1 MSDASVEE
9 KLARARHA
17 VRTKL
22 NHIVG
27 YGDLF
32 RQDAEEA
39 GRESLA
45 EIFGRIREAALS
57 LRAPLDRRFA
67 SPDRRFAPPE
77 IQSAGSLESIDRE
90 IYDLL
95 FALIGLI
102 QEAKR
107 RAERYDDL
115 DLARDVDKILEAANG
130 LLELVE
136 IERSGVVEPDS
147 ARPLPTSP
155 PREGTK
161 LESESLPPAP
171 RAGRILVVD
180 DNLVNREILARHLE
194 RQGHSVRAAADG
206 ASALDLLESEAFDI
220 VILDVM
226 MPGLNGYQILERI
239 RADERLGDLY
249 IIVISSLADTQSIA
263 RCIQL
268 GAEDY
273 LPREFEPVILKA
285 RIESCLEKKNLK
297 EEQALYVSA
306 LVEAQERLRAEL
318 RGGAAYVRSL
328 LPARISVPGLRTDW
342 MFIPSAS
349 LGGDVFG
356 YHRIREPGCDEV
368 PAEPSPPE
376 PSPPEPDQAE
386 GAAVQGPL
394 ALYLID
400 VSGHGIESAL
410 FSVTL
415 MNLLKTQVLPG
426 ADFGDPASVLARL
439 SASFRMEEQNYLY
452 FTAWYGVWD
461 PASGELTFASAGSPP
476 AVLVLPG
483 GGTIELETGGV
494 IVGLDSKATYR
505 TDSMTIPRGSRLY
518 LFSDG
523 IYEFRDRAERIFGLE
538 SFVALLSSRVA
549 TTVPG
554 VSGLDGILHDVQARS
569 AKTRF
574 QDDVSIMEFD
584 FG

>member
-1 MSDASVEE
+1 MNDLNSDDE
-9 KLARARHA
+9 KTRARHA
-17 VRTKL
+17 VRTRL

-27 YGDLF
+27 YGDIL

-39 GRESLA
+39 RRTGLEDL
-45 EIFGRIREAALS
+45 FHRIRDSALS
-57 LRAPLDRRFA
+57 LRVPLDARFA
-67 SPDRRFAPPE
+67 SKTERAAE
-77 IQSAGSLESIDRE
+77 NLEVIDRE
-90 IYDLL
+90 IFDIL
-95 FALIGLI
+95 FRLIGLI

-107 RAERYDDL
+107 RAEKYEDHV
-115 DLARDVDKILEAANG
+115 LARDIDKILEAANG
-130 LLELVE
+130 VLELVE
-136 IERSGVVEPDS
+136 VERSGLVEPDS
-147 ARPLPTSP
+147 SRPLPEKSP
-155 PREGTK
+155 DREAK
-161 LESESLPPAP
+161 PEDEALPSAS
-171 RAGRILVVD
+171 RSGRILVVD
-180 DNLVNREILARHLE
+180 DNLINRELLARHLE
-194 RQGHSVRAAADG
+194 RQGHKIRAAADG
-206 ASALDLLESEAFDI
+206 ASALELLKSEEFDI
-220 VILDVM
+220 MILDVM
-226 MPGLNGYQILERI
+226 MPGMNGYQILEQI
-239 RADERLGDLY
+239 RANERLRDLY
-249 IIVISSLADTQSIA
+249 IIVISSLSDTQSIA

-285 RIESCLEKKNLK
+285 RIESCLEKKSLK

-328 LPARISVPGLRTDW
+328 LPSRISRPGLRTDW

-356 YHRIREPGCDEV
+356 YHRIRAAECDDTGSGGDSQEDS
-368 PAEPSPPE
+368 ADS
-376 PSPPEPDQAE
+376 SK
-386 GAAVQGPL
+386 L
-394 ALYLID
+394 ALFLID

-415 MNLLKTQVLPG
+415 MNLLKAQVLPG
-426 ADFGDPASVLARL
+426 ADFGDPASVLTKL

-461 PASGELTFASAGSPP
+461 PESGELAFSSAGSPP

-494 IVGLDSKATYR
+494 IVGLDSKAVYGNDTKK
-505 TDSMTIPRGSRLY
+505 IPPGSRLY

-523 IYEFRDRAERIFGLE
+523 VYEFRDKSDRIFGLDAFI
-538 SFVALLSSRVA
+538 SLLSSRVA
-549 TTVPG
+549 ATAPG
-554 VSGLDGILHDVQARS
+554 VSALDGVLHDIQAMS

-574 QDDVSIMEFD
+574 LDDVSLVEFD